1 MAATFVSAGVYIQEK
16 DNSLYAPA
24 LAPTIIG
31 IIGTATKGTENSA
44 TLITNEA
51 QLIDTFGEPRTKDYG
66 MHAAIEALKACRLV
80 YFVRIAGAAATQGT
94 ISALD
99 AGSAATPASIGPS
112 ANTQT
117 FNLLAGS
124 AESPT
129 GTRTSVIRFNYDNGG
144 GAQTDQ
150 DAELIGVQAFL
161 TSGNAGAYNLNGID
175 GGNPVTLTVKVD
187 GGITQTI
194 TFAST
199 DAIIVGNGGFAA
211 LTAAGAAHVI
221 NSQIVDGEANYSGAG
236 VTLRS
241 DTYGSDSIIQ
251 VTGGNANDATLGFDF
266 SLVAASSIGSNVGDL
281 SAVTGAEVETEVE
294 LTGAVPGDILVDV
307 SLTGAV
313 TCKTSGTGAAMAIE
327 IESALSTAV
336 GASPLINLTPLDS
349 TVNGS
354 NAALAAATLSFT
366 ALTKGSH
373 SSNIS
378 VRISASTAL
387 TGTVKLEVLYKSIVV
402 ETYDKLLKSTAATP
416 ITGSYALE
424 TAINSGITGVYDAS
438 AYITCASLATA
449 GENPVAGTYTLTAGN
464 DGDNWTSGTVVG
476 TVSGTT
482 RTGLQIFADPEQIY
496 INLLACPGISYA
508 AVISEM
514 MSLCAARSD
523 CLAIVDAPSGLS
535 PAQVVAWHNGDS
547 SVTVTVDQESRTETN
562 STTFNSSYAALYYPF
577 VEIFDKY
584 NEENILLPPSAV
596 VLRSIAYTDEVS
608 DPWFAPAGPNRSQTI
623 SVLDLEYSPTLGERD
638 LMQLPANNVNPI
650 ANIAS
655 VGVTIMGQKTLQR
668 APTALDRV
676 NVRRLL
682 LVAEKLVAQ
691 SVLYLTFEPNDAIM
705 WRRFINLVTPVF
717 DDIKARRGVYDFRI
731 VADSSTTT
739 DTLINQ
745 NTFLGKIF
753 LQPTKA
759 AEKLIVSFALVPT
772 GANFD
777 EYAQA

>member
-31 IIGTATKGTENSA
+31 IVGTATRGTENTA
-44 TLITNEA
+44 TLITNES
-51 QLIDTFGEPRTKDYG
+51 QLIDTFGEPQTTDFG
-66 MHAAIEALKACRLV
+66 LHAAIEALKACRLV

-94 ISALD
+94 ISVLD
-99 AGSAATPASIGPS
+99 AGSAATAASIGPS
-112 ANTQT
+112 ANVSP
-117 FNLLAGS
+117 FNLLVGS
-124 AESPT
+124 VESPT
-129 GTRTSVIRFNYDNGG
+129 GTRTNTIRFNYDNGG

-150 DAELIGVQAFL
+150 DVTIVGVQAL
-161 TSGNAGAYNLNGID
+161 VTSGNAGAYNLNAID
-175 GGNPVTLTVKVD
+175 GGNPVLLTLKVD

-199 DAIIVGNGGFAA
+199 DAIIVANGGFSA

-221 NSQIVDGEANYSGAG
+221 NSQILEAEANYSGAG
-236 VTLRS
+236 VLLRS
-241 DTYGSDSIIQ
+241 DTYGSASIIQ
-251 VTGGNANDATLGFDF
+251 VTGGTANDLTNGFNY
-266 SLVAASSIGSNVGDL
+266 STVAQTSVGNDCTDL
-281 SAVTGAEVETEVE
+281 SAVTAAEIETEIE
-294 LTGAVPGDILVDV
+294 ADQTPDLLVDV
-307 SLTGAV
+307 GLTGTV
-313 TCKTSGTGAAMAIE
+313 TVKTANTGAAMAIE
-327 IESALSTAV
+327 IESVLSTAV
-336 GASPLINLTPLDS
+336 GASPLINWTPLDS
-349 TVNGS
+349 TVNGT
-354 NAALAAATLSFT
+354 NAAAAASTCSFT

-373 SSNIS
+373 SANIK
-378 VRISASTAL
+378 VRITASTAIV
-387 TGTVKLEVLYKSIVV
+387 GTIKVEILYKDVVV
-402 ETYDKLLKSTAATP
+402 ETFDKLLKSTAATP

-424 TAINSGITGVYDAS
+424 TAITSGITGVYDAS
-438 AYITCASLATA
+438 EYVNCVSTATA
-449 GENPVAGTYTLTAGN
+449 GENPVPGTYTLSTGN
-464 DGDNWTSGTVVG
+464 NGANWTSGTVVG

-496 INLLACPGISYA
+496 VNLLACPGISYA

-514 MSLCAARSD
+514 LSICAARAD
-523 CLAIVDAPSGLS
+523 CLAIIDCPQSLS
-535 PAQVVAWHNGDS
+535 PAQVTAWHNGDS
-547 SVTVTVDQESRTETN
+547 SITVTVDQESRTETN
-562 STTFNSSYAALYYPF
+562 STTFNSSYGALYYPF

-596 VLRSIAYTDEVS
+596 VLRSIAYTDSVA

-682 LVAEKLVAQ
+682 LQAEKMIAQ
-691 SVLYLTFEPNDAIM
+691 AVLYLTFEPNDAVM

-759 AEKLIVSFALVPT
+759 AEKLIVSFNLVPT
-772 GANFD
+772 GANFE

>member
-31 IIGTATKGTENSA
+31 IVGTATRGTENVA
-44 TLITNEA
+44 TLVTNES

-66 MHAAIEALKACRLV
+66 LHAAIEALKAARLV
-80 YFVRIAGAAATQGT
+80 YYVRIAGAAATQGT
-94 ISALD
+94 IAALD
-99 AGSAATPASIGPS
+99 AGSAATAASIGPS
-112 ANTQT
+112 ANVSP
-117 FNLLAGS
+117 FNLLVGS
-124 AESPT
+124 VESPV
-129 GTRTSVIRFNYDNGG
+129 GTRTSTIRFNYDNGA

-150 DAELIGVQAFL
+150 DAELIGVQAVI
-161 TSGNAGAYNLNGID
+161 TSGNAGAYNLNAID
-175 GGNPVTLTVKVD
+175 GGNATTLTIRID

-194 TFAST
+194 TFDSA
-199 DAIIVGNGGFAA
+199 DAIIVANGGYAA

-221 NSQIVDGEANYSGAG
+221 NSQILDAEANYSGAG
-236 VTLRS
+236 VLLRP
-241 DTYGSDSIIQ
+241 DTYGTNSTVQ
-251 VTGGNANDATLGFDF
+251 VTGGNANDAVNGFNFSTTLVSAVGGN
-266 SLVAASSIGSNVGDL
+266 VADL
-281 SAVTGAEVETEVE
+281 SAVTAAEIETEVE

-307 SLTGAV
+307 GLTGTV
-313 TCKTSGTGAAMAIE
+313 TCKTGTTGAAKAIE

-336 GASPLINLTPLDS
+336 GASPLVNLTPLDS
-349 TVNGS
+349 TQNGS
-354 NAALAAATLSFT
+354 NAAAAASTVSFT

-373 SSNIS
+373 SANIK
-378 VRISASTAL
+378 VRISASIAL
-387 TGTVKLEVLYKSIVV
+387 TGTVKIEILYKDVVV
-402 ETYDKLLKSTAATP
+402 ETFDKLLKTTAATP

-424 TAINSGITGVYDAS
+424 TAITSGITGVYDAS
-438 AYITCASLATA
+438 EYVTCASTATA
-449 GENPVAGTYTLTAGN
+449 GENPVAGTYTLSTGN
-464 DGDNWTSGTVVG
+464 DGDNWTPGTVVG

-482 RTGLQIFADPEQIY
+482 RTGLEIFSDPEQIY
-496 INLLACPGISYA
+496 VNLLACPGISYA
-508 AVISEM
+508 AVISQMLSICETR
-514 MSLCAARSD
+514 AD
-523 CLAIVDAPSGLS
+523 CLAIIDSPSALS
-535 PAQVVAWHNGDS
+535 PAQVTAWHNGDS
-547 SVTVTVDQESRTETN
+547 TITATVDQESRTETN
-562 STTFNSSYAALYYPF
+562 STTFNSSYGALYYPF
-577 VEIFDKY
+577 VQIFDKY
-584 NEENILLPPSAV
+584 NEENIFVPPSAV
-596 VLRSIAYTDEVS
+596 VLRSIAYTDTVA
-608 DPWFAPAGPNRSQTI
+608 DPWFAPAGPNRSQSI

-691 SVLYLTFEPNDAIM
+691 AVLYLTFEPNDSIM
-705 WRRFINLVTPVF
+705 WRRFINLVEPVF
-717 DDIKARRGVYDFRI
+717 SDIKARRGVYDFRI

-759 AEKLIVSFALVPT
+759 AEKLIVSFNLVPT
-772 GANFD
+772 GANFE